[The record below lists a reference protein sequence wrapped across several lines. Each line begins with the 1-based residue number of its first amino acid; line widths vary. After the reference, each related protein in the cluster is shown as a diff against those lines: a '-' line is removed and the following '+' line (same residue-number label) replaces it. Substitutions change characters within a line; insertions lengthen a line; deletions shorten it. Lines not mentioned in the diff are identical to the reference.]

1 MQNSSAK
8 HDKKVLLAKTKLN
21 SIEFFISKA
30 LTDPDIS
37 HDKLVLINNVLKE
50 YDDMKEEL
58 NSSLKILVYF

>member
-21 SIEFFISKA
+21 SIEIFISKA
-30 LTDPDIS
+30 LIDPDIS

>member
-21 SIEFFISKA
+21 SIEIFISKA
-30 LTDPDIS
+30 LIDPDIS

-58 NSSLKILVYF
+58 NSSMKILVYF

>member
-21 SIEFFISKA
+21 SIEFFKA
-30 LTDPDIS
+30 LIDPDIS